1 MVEIEDG
8 EDDSEEEFDE
18 DGSEFDEYE
27 VERQIRGE

>member
-1 MVEIEDG
+1 MEDG

-18 DGSEFDEYE
+18 KGSDFNEYE